1 MPAGNSII
9 RNQAEAWLA
18 PILLAVAMALGG
30 GSALFPLP
38 RMIIELAAVPVLVL
52 ALHALSVRS
61 LGWAGI
67 VPLVLVAVTLLLFAA
82 QLVPLPSAAWMA
94 LPGRAL
100 AADTARQLGW
110 AHRWM
115 PLSLDPEAT
124 LRAGLTLIPGVALFL
139 AVLAGD
145 DRDQHRM
152 LLVVAAMA
160 VVSLGFGALQALS
173 GWDPTF
179 YPYDSAHQGLP
190 TGLFANRNH
199 QACLLA
205 VAPLAIAAW
214 IAPGVRHRS
223 AALLAAGAAL
233 ALLCVLGVMAT
244 GSRSGSALLLPVA
257 VSVGL
262 IDMRSQGR
270 RSTPRRQALYL
281 VAVAAITGAILLLL
295 ANFSGGALLR
305 RFAQMD
311 DQRFGFWPDVVAALR
326 QYLPVGSG
334 FGTFEPVYAAAERL
348 ANVGPHYLNHAH
360 NDYLEIA
367 VEGGLAA
374 IALVAA
380 YVAWLL
386 ARGTRIWRRSVSVA
400 QVQARY
406 AWVGLL
412 AVLLHSAVDY
422 PLRTLAIQAV
432 FAVFTG
438 MVARALSARAAAGG
452 LPTGSS
458 GTRS

>member
-124 LRAGLTLIPGVALFL
+124 LRAGLTLIPGVALFF
-139 AVLAGD
+139 AMLAGD
-145 DRDQHRM
+145 DRDHRRL
-152 LLVVAAMA
+152 LLVVVAMA
-160 VVSLGFGALQALS
+160 LVSLSLGALQALS
-173 GWDPTF
+173 GWSPIF
-179 YPYDSAHQGLP
+179 YLYGSAHQGLP

-205 VAPLAIAAW
+205 IAPLAIAAW
-214 IAPGVRHRS
+214 LAPGVRRRS
-223 AALLAAGAAL
+223 VAVLAGGAAL
-233 ALLCVLGVMAT
+233 ALLCVLGVLAT
-244 GSRSGSALLLPVA
+244 GSRAGTALLLPLA
-257 VSVGL
+257 MSIGL
-262 IDMRSQGR
+262 IGMRSLDR
-270 RSTPRRQALYL
+270 RTARHPKLSLI
-281 VAVAAITGAILLLL
+281 AVAAITGAILLL
-295 ANFSGGALLR
+295 AVNVGGGTLLR
-305 RFAQMD
+305 RFAQME